1 MILLYVLLCLVSVVL
16 IALVLMQDSK
26 SGLGGLTGGT
36 TMSSFGANTDKVLIK
51 FTGGA
56 GAAFFILV
64 ICIHLG
70 NKSDAGHKSIMPSA
84 TTEKKAST
92 PSVTIPAHDLNSGDN
107 KAKESTKESTKDKTP
122 AKEAAEPSEPKG
134 TSVTIPLKDAKE
146 APASE
151 TKPEAKEKAVTPA
164 EPEKK

>member
-1 MILLYVLLCLVSVVL
+1 MILLYILLCLVSVVL

-56 GAAFFILV
+56 GAVFFLLV
-64 ICIHLG
+64 IGIHLG
-70 NKSDAGHKSIMPSA
+70 NKSGPGQKSIMPAA
-84 TTEKKAST
+84 TTVEKKSST
-92 PSVTIPAHDLNSGDN
+92 PTVVVPTHDVGGADK
-107 KAKESTKESTKDKTP
+107 KAVDSKKDKEP
-122 AKEAAEPSEPKG
+122 EKVPSEGAGPTG

-151 TKPEAKEKAVTPA
+151 TKLESKEKAVTPT